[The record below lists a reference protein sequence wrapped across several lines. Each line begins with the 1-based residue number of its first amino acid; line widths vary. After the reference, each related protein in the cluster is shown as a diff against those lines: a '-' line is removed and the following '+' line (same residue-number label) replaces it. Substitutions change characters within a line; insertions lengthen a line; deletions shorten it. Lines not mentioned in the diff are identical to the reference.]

1 MEAYIKAKYVERRFV
16 QRRSEDEIRQK
27 VLALSNQD
35 KPLSSC
41 SDVQPSKGPASSKT
55 RPASGSSGKSSKVL
69 SCLRPVY
76 IHYSACNVAVGAV
89 HILSL

>member
-35 KPLSSC
+35 KRLSGC
-41 SDVQPSKGPASSKT
+41 SDVQPSKGPATSKT
-55 RPASGSSGKSSKVL
+55 RPASGSSGETPIFIIDVHLVGSRFNK
-69 SCLRPVY
+69 
-76 IHYSACNVAVGAV
+76 NV
-89 HILSL
+89 